1 MHKLKSV
8 WHSLID
14 IREGEAWRTAF
25 MSLYLLFVMFA
36 YYILKPVSRAMF
48 LTEFKVDRLPY
59 LNMLIAAGGG
69 LLAYLYSK
77 LAIRTSLERAVSWA
91 MGVSALCLVGF
102 WWLVAL
108 KLGWMLYV
116 FNVWV
121 SLFSIV
127 LVSQGWLVAANVFDA
142 RSAKRLY
149 GLLGLGAVLG
159 AAFGGS
165 FTALTARLVGS
176 RNLLLASVA
185 MVALAYAAFRC
196 ATAQKRA
203 SLGGAK
209 GAEGEGAQFTLQDVV
224 ASIGRSRHLQLI
236 VGIIT
241 LTFIVGV
248 LVEFQFQA
256 MASLRYKGDQ
266 LAAFFGTFQGIY
278 QNLVSVPLQFLATAA
293 LVRRLGV
300 GGTLRIM
307 PTSLAT
313 ASVGIIAL
321 PGLATTMLAELTE
334 SATRYTVNRTGMELL
349 YLPLPAD
356 LRNRTKAFVDVCMD
370 RMGRGL
376 GGALLALLLAL
387 GLRDVREISV
397 LVMGLAGVWIFLCV
411 RAQKEYLQTVRGRFA
426 QRRLELDSSRLRVN
440 DPATLALL
448 EEAAT
453 GANPRQACY
462 AVSMLA
468 QAPDYDVSRLLIGLA
483 GSSLAEVR
491 AKAYEAAETTGSD
504 ILFDQAL
511 AEIRSAMPSQGAAA
525 VQRAVTYVLSFRAGA
540 TELAREFLAHDSA
553 LVTESALEAMR
564 AGPDWARE
572 LIQPEW
578 VAAAVRDPQAERRRL
593 AAVAVSVRG
602 DTDIQAIQRLLKD
615 RDPHVLAAA
624 CRAAGALR
632 NRSHINAVVERLGD
646 PRVRRVAIEAL
657 ASYGAGIAG
666 TLGDLLA
673 DSSVAVS
680 IRRQIPRVLK
690 LVPDQRNVEVLLQ
703 SIGHQDISIRAAVL
717 KALNR
722 LREQAPE
729 LNYGSAFVTQQ
740 ILNEARHYFELHAAL
755 APFGDEKGAHTAT
768 GLLARTIAERC
779 AQTIARLFWLL
790 GLRYPQRE
798 IHAAYRAMQG
808 NRRDQIGAALD
819 YLENVLDHSLRRVVL
834 PLLESSG
841 RVTERGRDLFGVE
854 VSHPELTVREL
865 IRSSDPWLVACAM
878 ATAVEQKYR
887 ELAGEIAQA
896 AQSAGPEVRA
906 VAHAAL
912 TALGRAAGAQ
922 GRGATNQA

>member
-1 MHKLKSV
+1 MRKLKSAWKGLFDV
-8 WHSLID
+8 
-14 IREGEAWRTAF
+14 REGEAWRTAF

-77 LAIRTSLERAVSWA
+77 LAIKTSLERAVSWA

-102 WWLVAL
+102 WCLVAL

-127 LVSQGWLVAANVFDA
+127 LVSQGWLVAANVFDT

-149 GLLGLGAVLG
+149 GLLGLGSVLG

-165 FTALTARLVGS
+165 FTALTAKLVGS

-196 ATAQKRA
+196 AIAQKA
-203 SLGGAK
+203 AALGGAR
-209 GAEGEGAQFTLQDVV
+209 GTEREEAQFTLQDVV
-224 ASIGRSRHLQLI
+224 RSIGRSRHLQLI

-278 QNLVSVPLQFLATAA
+278 QNLVSIPLQFLATAA
-293 LVRRLGV
+293 VVQRLGV

-313 ASVGIIAL
+313 ASVGIIAM

-334 SATRYTVNRTGMELL
+334 SAARYTVNRTGMELL

-356 LRNRTKAFVDVCMD
+356 LRNRTKAFVDICMD

-387 GLRDVREISV
+387 GLRDVRELSV

-426 QRRLELDSSRLRVN
+426 RRRLELDSSRLRVN

-468 QAPDYDVSRLLIGLA
+468 QAPDYDASRLLIRLA

-491 AKAYEAAETTGSD
+491 AKAYEVAETTGSD
-504 ILFDQAL
+504 ILFNQAL
-511 AEIRSAMPSQGAAA
+511 AEIRSAGPGQGGAAIKPA
-525 VQRAVTYVLSFRAGA
+525 VAYVLSFRAGA
-540 TELAREFLAHDSA
+540 TGLAGEFLAHDNA
-553 LVTESALEAMR
+553 LVAESALEAMR
-564 AGPDWARE
+564 TRPDWARE
-572 LIQPEW
+572 LIPPEW
-578 VAAAVRDPQAERRRL
+578 IAAAVRDPHPARRCL
-593 AAVAVSVRG
+593 AAFAVSVRG
-602 DTDIQAIQRLLKD
+602 DTDIQAIHQLLKD
-615 RDPHVLAAA
+615 PDPQVVAAA

-632 NRSHINAVVERLGD
+632 NRSHVNPVVQRLGD

-666 TLGDLLA
+666 TLGDLLEDA
-673 DSSVAVS
+673 SVAVT

-690 LVPDQRNVEVLLQ
+690 LVPDQRNVEVLLK

-755 APFGDEKGAHTAT
+755 SPFGDEKGAHTAT
-768 GLLARTIAERC
+768 GLLARTIEERC
-779 AQTIARLFWLL
+779 TQTIERLFRLL
-790 GLRYPQRE
+790 GLRYAQRE
-798 IHAAYRAMQG
+798 IHAAYRAVYG
-808 NRRDQIGAALD
+808 NRVDQIGAALD
-819 YLENVLDHSLRRVVL
+819 FLENVLDHSLRRVVL
-834 PLLESSG
+834 PLLESAG
-841 RVTERGRDLFGVE
+841 RVTEKGWDLFGVE

-865 IRSSDPWLVACAM
+865 IRSGDPWLVACAM
-878 ATAVEQKYR
+878 ATAAEQKYR
-887 ELAGEIAQA
+887 ELAPEIAQA
-896 AQSAGPEVRA
+896 AQRAGPEVRE
-906 VAHAAL
+906 VARSAL
-912 TALGRAAGAQ
+912 EALAQ
-922 GRGATNQA
+922 A